1 MKSNIATLGFYLA
14 LDCHIK
20 QPRYS
25 KAEYIIERITIEYIV
40 NHYLLYDIDIISFQ
54 EQIQNKM
61 DSRAKAFLTQCYYM
75 NGESVLPIISFQMV
89 FLSCIQFVKYIR
101 KYILL
106 CPYALS
112 YINLIQKSN
121 MLLSLAIPPFIF
133 SHFLFSLF
141 A

>member
-1 MKSNIATLGFYLA
+1 MIYKKVKSNTATLGFYLA

-54 EQIQNKM
+54 EQIKNKM

-75 NGESVLPIISFQMV
+75 NGESFTHFKFSNGIFVLYTVCKKYKEIYFTLSICT
-89 FLSCIQFVKYIR
+89 FLY
-101 KYILL
+101 
-106 CPYALS
+106 
-112 YINLIQKSN
+112 
-121 MLLSLAIPPFIF
+121 
-133 SHFLFSLF
+133 
-141 A
+141 